1 MRIYYGLFLVWTVRI
16 YSKVLASHED
26 ITWRGH
32 RQFSGIF
39 EIILFN
45 FQFYSTS
52 QPGILE
58 NRLQTMKKKNY
69 NAPVTNVLHL

>member
-45 FQFYSTS
+45 FIQLHSLEYSRIDCR
-52 QPGILE
+52 P
-58 NRLQTMKKKNY
+58 
-69 NAPVTNVLHL
+69 